1 MESEDEDK
9 TEVAS
14 VDADDETGPD
24 SGEAFEEEAV
34 VEKVEPLELNFDH
47 YLSGGSIGFSVA
59 ILLMLALEWVLIESG
74 LESSLI
80 ARIFLSFAPSL
91 IGGTVGSFLFIRRTR
106 RNYFEDGLKMGISG
120 LIIMMLYTMILSVS
134 VGGFYII
141 VGFLGG
147 GLLGGYISKQ
157 FYG

>member
-1 MESEDEDK
+1 MNRKDDKKPEAESN
-9 TEVAS
+9 
-14 VDADDETGPD
+14 DAVDETGPD
-24 SGEAFEEEAV
+24 SVEVIEEEDV
-34 VEKVEPLELNFDH
+34 VNKMEPLELNFDH

>member
-1 MESEDEDK
+1 MNSEDDEK
-9 TEVAS
+9 PEAES
-14 VDADDETGPD
+14 GDAVDETGPD
-24 SGEAFEEEAV
+24 SEEVVEEEAV

-59 ILLMLALEWVLIESG
+59 ILLMLALEWVLIEGG

-106 RNYFEDGLKMGISG
+106 RNHFEDGLKMGVSG
-120 LIIMMLYTMILSVS
+120 LIITMLYTMILSVS

-141 VGFLGG
+141 MGFLGG

-157 FYG
+157 FYE

>member
-1 MESEDEDK
+1 MNSEEDK
-9 TEVAS
+9 KPEAES
-14 VDADDETGPD
+14 NDAVDEPGPD
-24 SGEAFEEEAV
+24 SVEITEEET
-34 VEKVEPLELNFDH
+34 VEKKMEPLDLNFDH

-106 RNYFEDGLKMGISG
+106 KKHFEDGLKMGVSG
-120 LIIMMLYTMILSVS
+120 LIITMLYTMILGVN

-141 VGFLGG
+141 MGFLGG

-157 FYG
+157 IYE

>member
-1 MESEDEDK
+1 MNSEDDEK
-9 TEVAS
+9 PGTES
-14 VDADDETGPD
+14 GDAVDETGAD
-24 SGEAFEEEAV
+24 SEEAVEEEAV

-59 ILLMLALEWVLIESG
+59 ILLMLGLEWVLIEGG

-106 RNYFEDGLKMGISG
+106 RNHFEDGLKMGVSG
-120 LIIMMLYTMILSVS
+120 LIITMLYTMILSVN

-141 VGFLGG
+141 MGFLGG

-157 FYG
+157 FSE